1 MANAIDK
8 LFKGYTV
15 REIEE
20 ILFKVGLK
28 ANKNVKKP
36 IPEVLKSSSCSEKR
50 VLAFSPLLN
59 FKKIK
64 EWAILFLI
72 LPEISVLFLL

>member
-1 MANAIDK
+1 MATVIDK

-28 ANKNVKKP
+28 VDKSINNP
-36 IPEVLKSSSCSEKR
+36 MPGVLKSSSHNEKR
-50 VLAFSPLLN
+50 MLTV
-59 FKKIK
+59 
-64 EWAILFLI
+64 
-72 LPEISVLFLL
+72 